1 MSNVNN
7 QNQEVTKVTATELE
21 EQIFDKEGVRVV
33 IRSGKDATFPPYSYK
48 NKASATM
55 SKTSWYMSRVKPLLG
70 DVEGEVIDGTGAT
83 PHGRTQMKNIRDSYR
98 KD

>member
-1 MSNVNN
+1 MGDDIENKVIN
-7 QNQEVTKVTATELE
+7 VTASELE

-33 IRSGKDATFPPYSYK
+33 IRAGKDTKFPPYNYK
-48 NKASATM
+48 NKASASM

-70 DVEGEVIDGTGAT
+70 EFEGEVVDGHGEM
-83 PHGRTQMKNIRDSYR
+83 PHGRTQMIKMRDSYQ